1 MPTVVVSRLVAGN
14 KRFSLRI
21 GTASFQHRANKRTA
35 AGREVSG
42 SSVIPIAYM
51 AHNIPVAMTFRIIA
65 PNLKNIKQNR
75 TCHGFTRVLVSVLL
89 FQQFTLRARPP
100 SHHCILKKCF
110 SGTILKI
117 QDHFKI
123 HGDLRDFTSLLTQA
137 QISHRKC
144 ESANARTE

>member
-75 TCHGFTRVLVSVLL
+75 TCHGFTRVLVSLL
-89 FQQFTLRARPP
+89 LSQQFTLRARPP
-100 SHHCILKKCF
+100 SHHCILKMF
-110 SGTILKI
+110 
-117 QDHFKI
+117 
-123 HGDLRDFTSLLTQA
+123 LRDNPENSRSLQNSWRPQGLHLLAHASTNLTPKM
-137 QISHRKC
+137 RKC
-144 ESANARTE
+144 ECQD